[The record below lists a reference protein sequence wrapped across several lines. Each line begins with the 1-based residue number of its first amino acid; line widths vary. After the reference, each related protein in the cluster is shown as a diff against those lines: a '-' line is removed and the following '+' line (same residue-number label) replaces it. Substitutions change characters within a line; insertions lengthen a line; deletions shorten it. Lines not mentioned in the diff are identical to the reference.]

1 MKRLLTLFF
10 FFSIALASAQTKVS
24 GIIVDS
30 KNLPIPF
37 ASVIFKNT
45 TEGTVTNEDGR
56 FYLESDKSYDA
67 LIVSFGGYQDKEM
80 PLEKAVNYDFK
91 IVLKETETLK
101 EVVIY
106 SGKTSKKNNPALDIL
121 RKIWARKKKNGLY
134 MFDQYQMEKYEK
146 VEFDMNTIDSA
157 FMKNK
162 IFRGMEFI
170 FNHVDT
176 SKVTGKTYLPI
187 FINEALSDVYG
198 DNKLK
203 KVKEILKANKN
214 SGFSDNQQVIAFVK
228 DLYADY
234 NIYDNYLT
242 FFDKSFTSPLSTTG
256 IDVYNYVLRDTAMV
270 DGKWCYNIVFYP
282 RRKNEL
288 TFKGDFW
295 VNDTTFAIKNINMA
309 VTKSANINWV
319 KDIYIEQEFE
329 VLSDSVFLLTKDYMM
344 SDFALRKKETSR
356 GVYGKRTTFFRN
368 HEFNKPKP
376 EEFYREQVNFVDPQV
391 YQKPDEY
398 WEENRFEKLSKD
410 ERGVYQMLD
419 TLKTNRKFKR
429 LTSLVEILGSG
440 YIQIGDIDY
449 GPIFST
455 IGYNE
460 VEGLRLRTG
469 GRTYFGPNDPW
480 RIQAYTAYGFGDDK
494 FKYGVS
500 GKWMIDK
507 KSRTIISG
515 GNRRDIEQ
523 IGASLTSTNDI
534 LGRSFASSGLF
545 TTSSNGKLTNINL
558 TNVAFEVEP
567 VKNLTFSAGM
577 SYRTLEAA
585 SDVFSLDYYKVMPTA
600 QNPAG
605 VIESEVKQAETNIQ
619 VEYTPKRKT
628 VGYGVERNEV
638 DSPYPRVF
646 VNYSAGT
653 KGLFNSDFDYQKLQL
668 YYRQPLIIGAI
679 GRTNITSE
687 IGKTFG
693 AVPLGLMSIIPGNQT
708 YFSIDNTFS
717 NLNFYEFV
725 ADQYATLQIDHHFN
739 GKLFAYVPWMR
750 KLNLREIVFARGVIG
765 EVSDQSKAINASG
778 LVYRAP
784 SPGYW
789 EYGFGVGNIFKV
801 FRIDFAWRGN
811 YRDVPDAQNFT
822 IKGEFGFYF

>member
-1 MKRLLTLFF
+1 
-10 FFSIALASAQTKVS
+10 
-24 GIIVDS
+24 
-30 KNLPIPF
+30 
-37 ASVIFKNT
+37 
-45 TEGTVTNEDGR
+45 
-56 FYLESDKSYDA
+56 
-67 LIVSFGGYQDKEM
+67 
-80 PLEKAVNYDFK
+80 
-91 IVLKETETLK
+91 VL
-101 EVVIY
+101 
-106 SGKTSKKNNPALDIL
+106 N
-121 RKIWARKKKNGLY
+121 
-134 MFDQYQMEKYEK
+134 
-146 VEFDMNTIDSA
+146 
-157 FMKNK
+157 
-162 IFRGMEFI
+162 
-170 FNHVDT
+170 
-176 SKVTGKTYLPI
+176 
-187 FINEALSDVYG
+187 
-198 DNKLK
+198 
-203 KVKEILKANKN
+203 
-214 SGFSDNQQVIAFVK
+214 
-228 DLYADY
+228 
-234 NIYDNYLT
+234 
-242 FFDKSFTSPLSTTG
+242 
-256 IDVYNYVLRDTAMV
+256 
-270 DGKWCYNIVFYP
+270 
-282 RRKNEL
+282 
-288 TFKGDFW
+288 
-295 VNDTTFAIKNINMA
+295 
-309 VTKSANINWV
+309 
-319 KDIYIEQEFE
+319 
-329 VLSDSVFLLTKDYMM
+329 DSVFLLTKDYMM

-440 YIQIGDIDY
+440 YIQIGNIDY

-507 KSRTIISG
+507 KSRAIISG

-558 TNVAFEVEP
+558 TNFAFEVEP

-585 SDVFSLDYYKVMPTA
+585 SDVFSLDYYKVKPTA

-628 VGYGVERNEV
+628 IGYGVERNEV
-638 DSPYPRVF
+638 DSPFPRIF
-646 VNYSAGT
+646 VNYSSGT

-687 IGKTFG
+687 VGKTFG

-750 KLNLREIVFARGVIG
+750 KLNLREIIFARGVIG
-765 EVSDQSKAINASG
+765 EVSHESKAINASG

-789 EYGFGVGNIFKV
+789 EYGFGIGNIFKV

-822 IKGEFGFYF
+822 VKGEFGFYF